1 MTERFLSINIGE
13 NNKYI
18 FFKNLFKNMN
28 FFNKIFVFMKEVY
41 VEMKKVNWPTT
52 KETIRYTLIVLA
64 VSIAVAAFLGGAD
77 VLFSAILS
85 KFIIK

>member
-1 MTERFLSINIGE
+1 
-13 NNKYI
+13 
-18 FFKNLFKNMN
+18 
-28 FFNKIFVFMKEVY
+28 MKEVY